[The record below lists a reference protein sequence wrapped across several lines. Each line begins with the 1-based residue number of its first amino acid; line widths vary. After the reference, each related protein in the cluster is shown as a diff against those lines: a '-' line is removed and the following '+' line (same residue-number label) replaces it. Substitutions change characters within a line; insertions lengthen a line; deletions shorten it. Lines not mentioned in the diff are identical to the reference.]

1 MSTNGISSRRTWIAA
16 IALTLVPGALSTAHG
31 AKKMQ
36 PEELVGLHLDAI
48 GPADVRTSMKSRV
61 FRGQGVWR
69 VLQGGRAQLPGAV
82 FEASD
87 GESISLRFDTQGN
100 PTYYGEHLVYNG
112 DDVQIFQGFQ
122 GGKSPLGEFYIGNK
136 SLLRE
141 GLLGGVTST
150 AWPLL
155 NLEARGAKLKYGGLK
170 KVEGQELHRL
180 EYKARKGGGPAK
192 VRLYFEPE
200 TYRHV
205 RTEYD
210 YEIPGGIGANPDA
223 SAAQQSTYIN
233 VVETFSEFQDI
244 DGLTL
249 PVKWKIHYNRSSQ
262 GPGPGSFVAEWEF
275 TFSSATHNQP
285 IDPALYEMGAKASE

>member
-1 MSTNGISSRRTWIAA
+1 MSKNGINSSRIWMVA
-16 IALTLVPGALSTAHG
+16 IALALMLGVLSPAHA

-48 GPADVRTSMKSRV
+48 GPADVRAAMKSRV
-61 FRGQGVWR
+61 FRGQGIWR
-69 VLQGGRAQLPGAV
+69 VLQGGRAQLPAVV

-100 PTYYGEHLVYNG
+100 PTYYGEHLIYNG
-112 DDVQIFQGFQ
+112 DDVRIFQGFQ
-122 GGKSPLGEFYIGNK
+122 GGLSPLGQFFIGNK

-155 NLEARGAKLKYGGLK
+155 NLDARGAKLKYGGLK
-170 KVEGQELHRL
+170 KVEGRELHRL
-180 EYKARKGGGPAK
+180 DYKSRKGGGPAK

-205 RTEYD
+205 QTEYN
-210 YEIPGGIGANPDA
+210 YEIPAGIGANPDA
-223 SAAQQSTYIN
+223 SAAQQSTYVN
-233 VVETFSEFQDI
+233 VIETFSSFQDI

-249 PVKWKIHYNRSSQ
+249 PVKWKIHYNRSNQ
-262 GPGPGSFVAEWEF
+262 GGGPGSFVAEWEF
-275 TFSSATHNQP
+275 AFTSGVHNQP
-285 IDPALYEMGAKASE
+285 IEPALYELGAKASE